1 VADGSLPYGLLAAG
15 TANGSVQIV
24 DPGRLISRH
33 DAPVVAT
40 IDSHSGPVRGLEFNP
55 AVPELLASGAAESE
69 VFITD
74 LTNPSTPRVVSPGAK
89 SPGPGADISCV
100 AWNRRVTHILASTS
114 HNGLSVVWDLKLKK
128 PVINFT
134 NSANRGQRNSVIAW
148 NPEVATQI
156 IVASEDDAFPSM
168 QIWDLRNAFAPVKE
182 LTGHSK
188 GILTASWCPQDENL
202 LISSGKDNRTLCW
215 DPATGEVL
223 CELPP
228 SANWTFD
235 VQWSPCLPALLSS
248 ASFSG
253 EVAVHSLAD
262 ASATAGAEETGAD
275 GFSVQE
281 PHAGKPMIR
290 APKWLRRPCGASFG
304 FGGKLVRFSHKSSEV
319 TIEDVPSDTGVV
331 ARAEQLRAALEA
343 GDLAGFCAHKAEAAP
358 SERDADDWKLMEVLC
373 SHDQRTLVLGF
384 LGLVDPNAP
393 PPAEPQAEAA
403 YEPQYEPQYEA
414 QPEPVTPATPE
425 PQPPLQESGCPRP
438 GLHRLVLDIPWDSVA
453 VPGGAR
459 REAPDLSTDDAGSLP
474 GAFPEPPRSLPA
486 GRQPR
491 GALLADGNRDG
502 AADVA
507 GVGAGRHGG
516 GRDPPRARRRRVAH
530 AARACRRAARA
541 GRAARDCARARR
553 PGRVARD
560 AERQLCHGGRGVPRA
575 GPRRRRAHPGRVR
588 W

>member
-1 VADGSLPYGLLAAG
+1 MADGSLPYGLLAAG

-235 VQWSPCLPALLSS
+235 VQWSPCLPALLTS

-262 ASATAGAEETGAD
+262 ASATAGAVETGAD

-384 LGLVDPNAP
+384 LGP
-393 PPAEPQAEAA
+393 
-403 YEPQYEPQYEA
+403 
-414 QPEPVTPATPE
+414 
-425 PQPPLQESGCPRP
+425 
-438 GLHRLVLDIPWDSVA
+438 
-453 VPGGAR
+453 
-459 REAPDLSTDDAGSLP
+459 EAPTFKFQNL
-474 GAFPEPPRSLPA
+474 FF
-486 GRQPR
+486 
-491 GALLADGNRDG
+491 
-502 AADVA
+502 
-507 GVGAGRHGG
+507 HKF
-516 GRDPPRARRRRVAH
+516 H
-530 AARACRRAARA
+530 
-541 GRAARDCARARR
+541 DCFILFKCNI
-553 PGRVARD
+553 V
-560 AERQLCHGGRGVPRA
+560 
-575 GPRRRRAHPGRVR
+575 
-588 W
+588 WIN